1 MSSNFYSYPKVYV
14 ENAEEKIADEYIVL
28 ENDTACI
35 TRSIDNAK
43 GRIFTKI
50 MYDKALDEVLDRYA
64 PVIRKAFIV
73 ITSSGQSLL
82 VEKGIKPVIIEAR
95 GSRVH
100 VAVREGDEVDERT
113 RVAYILTRK
122 YETRTIKA
130 GTEGIVVLVGYIFGE
145 PVDNYVI
152 VIVGREHV
160 KKLRLKRE

>member
-1 MSSNFYSYPKVYV
+1 MFLNFYSYPKVYI
-14 ENAEEKIADEYIVL
+14 ENAEEKIADEYMVL
-28 ENDTACI
+28 EDDTARI

-50 MYDKALDEVLDRYA
+50 MYDKALDEVLDKYA

-73 ITSSGQSLL
+73 ITPSGQPLL

-100 VAVREGDEVDERT
+100 VTVREGDEVDERT

-130 GTEGIVVLVGYIFGE
+130 GAEGIVVLVGYIFGE
-145 PVDNYVI
+145 PVDNYII
-152 VIVGREHV
+152 VIVGKEHV
-160 KKLRLKRE
+160 KQLRLKRE